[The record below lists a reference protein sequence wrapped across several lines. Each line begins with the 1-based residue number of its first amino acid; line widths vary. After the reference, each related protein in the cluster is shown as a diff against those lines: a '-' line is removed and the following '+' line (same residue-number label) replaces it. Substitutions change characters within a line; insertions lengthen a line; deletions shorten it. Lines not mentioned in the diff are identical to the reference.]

1 MTNLKKIQK
10 KHHFFSKN
18 SNNFNVL
25 LENYGLNNFQH
36 RLFIRMATFIHN
48 IVNIDQAPKLLKDQI
63 KMNLIVHKGGYNL
76 RNKFQVNQP
85 LRIYNHYGESTFVY
99 FYSKFINNFILN
111 DLKINFYTFKKLL
124 YNNLN
129 NHFVKLCQIFPKFDL
144 WLKT

>member
-1 MTNLKKIQK
+1 
-10 KHHFFSKN
+10 
-18 SNNFNVL
+18 
-25 LENYGLNNFQH
+25 
-36 RLFIRMATFIHN
+36 MATFIHK
-48 IVNIDQAPKLLKDQI
+48 IVNIDQVPKLLKDQI
-63 KMNLIVHKGGYNL
+63 KMNLMVHKGGYNL

-85 LRIYNHYGESTFVY
+85 LRIYNYYGESTFVY